1 MASLFDKDVAYSNLF
16 VSLRSK
22 TPDGFLPNWST
33 AGGIRSSA
41 DRTEPPIGAKI
52 VLELYKKF
60 KDEWIVEALWEDLVE
75 WNDWFLRERVLQPV
89 ELIVLGSYQEHGD
102 FIGDIENN
110 MQAAR
115 YESGLDNSPMYDGDE
130 NLLYDKNSHTMQIYD
145 VGMSALVANEAYCL
159 SQLLG
164 LVDFDGK
171 YNKKA
176 QLLHDRGNR
185 LRDNIFKHLW
195 DADREIFVNRFL
207 PGTNSSF
214 VRSITPTSFYP
225 LLLPLDSAILANF
238 DIRSTI
244 DSMVDSWLLN
254 STRFCLSPH
263 GDFQGNDPNKC
274 YWGLPS
280 VSADD
285 PTYMATGQWNYWRG
299 RVWGPMAQLVFW
311 SLQGTAE
318 EFSLQSKRLRYAM
331 ESRKLKHAID
341 SKGSLSRTMTK
352 ARKSLCAQ
360 MEALLMSQWE
370 TNRHICENYSP
381 FKNATECSGT
391 LFYHW
396 GALNGMIGIIE
407 DAYF

>member
-1 MASLFDKDVAYSNLF
+1 
-16 VSLRSK
+16 
-22 TPDGFLPNWST
+22 
-33 AGGIRSSA
+33 
-41 DRTEPPIGAKI
+41 
-52 VLELYKKF
+52 
-60 KDEWIVEALWEDLVE
+60 
-75 WNDWFLRERVLQPV
+75 
-89 ELIVLGSYQEHGD
+89 
-102 FIGDIENN
+102 

-130 NLLYDKNSHTMQIYD
+130 ELLYDKNSHTMQIYD

-159 SQLLG
+159 SQLLR
-164 LVDFDGK
+164 LVDFEGK
-171 YNKKA
+171 HNEKA
-176 QLLHDRGNR
+176 QLLQNRGNR

-195 DADREIFVNRFL
+195 DADRKIFANRYRKFL
-207 PGTNSSF
+207 PGTNTSF

-225 LLLPLDSAILANF
+225 LLLPLDSAVFQNNDILANV
-238 DIRSTI
+238 DSQSTI
-244 DSMVDSWLLN
+244 ESMIDSWLLN
-254 STRFCLSPH
+254 ATRFCLSPH

-285 PTYMATGQWNYWRG
+285 PTYMATGHWNYWRG
-299 RVWGPMAQLVFW
+299 RVWGPMAQIVFW
-311 SLQGTAE
+311 SLQGTPE
-318 EFSLQSKRLRYAM
+318 ELILPPKRSRYSN
-331 ESRKLKHAID
+331 ENRKLMHAID
-341 SKGSLSRTMTK
+341 SQGSLSRTITK

-360 MEALLMSQWE
+360 MQALLMSQWE

-407 DAYF
+407 DGHF